1 MVEHRSSSVVALFPG
16 QGGFDG
22 VALATAAARH
32 QEVRAVFETLDQ
44 VSVAE
49 TGRALSAVV
58 LADEPPTLAGL
69 LADEPWVSQLAIYGT
84 AVAVHRVLHERG
96 LRPGVLMGHSLG
108 EIAALVAAGVY
119 TVAEGARI
127 VFARVHALR
136 GLDLR
141 DGYMAAVSADA
152 RKTRLLV
159 DVVENENLAVAVEN
173 HDRQTVVSG
182 PADAMDTLG
191 RAATALGVSFAK
203 LDSPAPFHG
212 PLMRAAAD
220 ALTSAIGGI
229 AARRAEAEVY
239 SPILNRAYTDA
250 DDMPSVLA
258 SHLVAPVKFGE
269 AVRAAHAGGARYFV
283 ECGARATLSKAVS
296 ATLDGAPHTTV
307 ACLPDGDAGIEPALG
322 ALHAAGLLPGGPLPA
337 DDEFDAFWSAHG
349 PKIISRVRQELEARH
364 GTGVFAELP
373 SDTPAAEPRGQRQIG
388 HEEIA
393 GQLRELYAEAL
404 EYPVEVFTDEVELE
418 AELGIDSVKQIEL
431 LTRVSEEYG
440 LQQQGSG
447 FRLAEYDTMGKVI
460 GHTVR
465 RLADRESAD
474 V

>member
-32 QEVRAVFETLDQ
+32 QEVRAVFEALDE
-44 VSVAE
+44 VSLAE
-49 TGRALSAVV
+49 TGRALSSVA
-58 LADEPPTLAGL
+58 LADEPPTLASL

-84 AVAVHRVLHERG
+84 AVAVHRVLHAHG

-119 TVAEGARI
+119 TVAEGAKI
-127 VFARVHALR
+127 VFARVNALR
-136 GLDLR
+136 GLDLC

-159 DVVENENLAVAVEN
+159 DVVENEHLAVAVEN

-191 RAATALGVSFAK
+191 RAAKALGVSFAK

-212 PLMRAAAD
+212 PLMRSAAD
-220 ALTSAIGGI
+220 AFTAAVRGI
-229 AARRAEAEVY
+229 AARPAEVPVY
-239 SPILNRAYTDA
+239 SPILNRAYTET
-250 DDMPSVLA
+250 DDMPALLA
-258 SHLVAPVKFGE
+258 SHLVAPVKFGA
-269 AVRAAHAGGARYFV
+269 AVRAVHADGARHFV
-283 ECGARATLSKAVS
+283 ECGARATLSKSVS
-296 ATLDGAPHTTV
+296 ATLDGSAHTTV
-307 ACLPDGDAGIEPALG
+307 ACLPDGGTGIEPALG
-322 ALHAAGLLPGGPLPA
+322 TLRAAGLLPTTVPA

-349 PKIISRVRQELEARH
+349 PKIISKVRQELEARN
-364 GTGVFAELP
+364 GFAELP
-373 SDTPAAEPRGQRQIG
+373 SDTAVTEDAPILSAPLG
-388 HEEIA
+388 HDEVA

>member
-32 QEVRAVFETLDQ
+32 QEVRAVFEELDE
-44 VSVAE
+44 VSLAE
-49 TGRALSAVV
+49 TGRAVSAVV
-58 LADEPPTLAGL
+58 LAGEPPTLAGL

-84 AVAVHRVLHERG
+84 AVAVHRVLRERG
-96 LRPGVLMGHSLG
+96 LRPVVLMGHSLG

-119 TVAEGARI
+119 TVAEGAKI

-141 DGYMAAVSADA
+141 GGYMAAVSADA

-159 DVVENENLAVAVEN
+159 DVVEHEHLAVAVEN

-191 RAATALGVSFAK
+191 RTAKALGVSFAR

-220 ALTSAIGGI
+220 ALTSAIRGI
-229 AARRAEAEVY
+229 PARRPEVAVY
-239 SPILNRAYTDA
+239 SPILDRAYTEG
-250 DDMPSVLA
+250 DDMPSLLA
-258 SHLVAPVKFGE
+258 SHLVAPVKFGA
-269 AVRAAHAGGARYFV
+269 AVRAVHAGGARYFV
-283 ECGARATLSKAVS
+283 ECGARATLSKSVS
-296 ATLDGAPHTTV
+296 ATLDGSAHTTV
-307 ACLPDGDAGIEPALG
+307 ACLPDGDAGLEPALG
-322 ALHAAGLLPGGPLPA
+322 TLRAAGLLADGPAPA
-337 DDEFDAFWSAHG
+337 EDEFDAFWSVHG
-349 PKIISRVRQELEARH
+349 PKIINRVRQELANQH
-364 GTGVFAELP
+364 GSGLFADLP
-373 SDTPAAEPRGQRQIG
+373 AGAVVAEDAPPRIG
-388 HEEIA
+388 HDEVA

-440 LQQQGSG
+440 LQLQGSG
-447 FRLAEYDTMGKVI
+447 FRLTEYDTMGKVI